1 MPPVPPSSDPA
12 GSPPGDPAGPA
23 QAELGLSRRDSDGYA
38 AISDY
43 AFLSD
48 CRSAALVSSDGAV
61 DWLCWPRFDSPA
73 VFAAILDA
81 DEGGAW
87 SIRPR
92 EPYATTRRYLPHTNV
107 VETTFHTASGTVRL
121 TDWLHMGARQA
132 LCRRVRGVSGSV
144 EVEIVC
150 DPRPGFNASGPVAFE
165 PRLGWLVAEFG
176 DGHRLV
182 ADGLLGPRER
192 RMVHAGEHHCFS
204 LALDRPGPS
213 DLSNSLERTIAFWAK
228 WAEDLHLPA
237 EHPELVERSALALK
251 GLQYQPSGAIIAAA
265 TTSLPEAIGGSRNWD
280 YRYSWLRDATLT
292 LAALGQ
298 VGKYDEAQ
306 SWLDWLKMILLISGV
321 EDLQI
326 MYGIGGEA
334 DLTEHVLGHLEG
346 HKRSRPVRVGNGAAS
361 QRQID
366 TYGELADAI
375 WMVRTRFEERLSPHR
390 WRLVCAL
397 ADRAQREWRE
407 PDEGIWE
414 VRGAPRH
421 FVYSKVM
428 CWVALDRAIR
438 LAEIDGLH
446 DRRLAAWHAERAE
459 IREQVLTEGFDADLG
474 AFTQSY
480 GSGTLDASNLLLA
493 SVGFIDAR
501 DPRFVD
507 TVRATQ
513 RDLTR
518 GGLVDRYAVEQ
529 TDDGFA
535 GEEEGTFV
543 ICSLWLALACIQ
555 IGDLRA
561 AEEMFRRVCD
571 CANDLGL
578 LAEELT
584 PDGEQLGNYPQ
595 AFTHIALISCAFE
608 LERARSGEGEPAA
621 QLVGA

>member
-1 MPPVPPSSDPA
+1 MSSGPIAASVDLAAASEVGWARWPRA
-12 GSPPGDPAGPA
+12 G
-23 QAELGLSRRDSDGYA
+23 RDADGYA

-43 AFLSD
+43 GFLSD

-73 VFAAILDA
+73 VFAAILDS
-81 DEGGAW
+81 ERGGTW
-87 SIRPR
+87 SIRPVA
-92 EPYATTRRYLPHTNV
+92 EYAVERRYLPHTNV
-107 VETTFHTASGTVRL
+107 VETTFHTATGSVRL

-132 LCRRVRGVSGSV
+132 LCRRLEGLGGRV
-144 EVEIVC
+144 EVQIVC
-150 DPRPGFNASGPVAFE
+150 DPRPNYAVNGSVAFAQ
-165 PRLGWLVAEFG
+165 RLGWLIAELPG
-176 DGHRLV
+176 GERLV
-182 ADGLLGPRER
+182 ADGFHSAREVR
-192 RMVHAGEHHCFS
+192 TVYAREAHCFS
-204 LALDRPGPS
+204 LALNRPGPS
-213 DLSNSLERTIAFWAK
+213 DLANSLQRTTAVWTK
-228 WAEDLHLPA
+228 WAQDLRLPA
-237 EHPELVERSALALK
+237 QHGGLVERSALALK

-292 LAALGQ
+292 LAAFGA
-298 VGKYDEAQ
+298 VGKHDEAQ
-306 SWLDWLKMILLISGV
+306 SWLDWLKMISLISGV
-321 EDLQI
+321 EELQI

-334 DLTEHVLGHLEG
+334 ELDETVLGHLEG
-346 HKRSRPVRVGNGAAS
+346 HKRSQPVRTGNGAAK

-375 WMVRTRFEERLSPHR
+375 WLVRTRFEDRLSPHR
-390 WRLVCAL
+390 WRLMRAL
-397 ADRAQREWRE
+397 ANRALREWRE

-414 VRGAPRH
+414 VRGHRKH

-438 LAEIDGLH
+438 LAEMDGLE
-446 DRRLAAWHAERAE
+446 DRCLTDWRAGRDEIRAE
-459 IREQVLTEGFDADLG
+459 VLERGFDEELG

-480 GSGTLDASNLLLA
+480 GSGSLDASNLVLA
-493 SVGFIDAR
+493 GTGFIAAD
-501 DPRFVD
+501 DFRFIG

-513 RDLTR
+513 RDLMR
-518 GGLVDRYAVEQ
+518 GGLVDRYRVAD
-529 TDDGFA
+529 TDDGFS

-555 IGDLRA
+555 IGDLEA
-561 AEEMFRRVCD
+561 AEEIFERVCA

-595 AFTHIALISCAFE
+595 AFTHIALILCAFE
-608 LERARSGEGEPAA
+608 LERSGVAA
-621 QLVGA
+621 VPLTA